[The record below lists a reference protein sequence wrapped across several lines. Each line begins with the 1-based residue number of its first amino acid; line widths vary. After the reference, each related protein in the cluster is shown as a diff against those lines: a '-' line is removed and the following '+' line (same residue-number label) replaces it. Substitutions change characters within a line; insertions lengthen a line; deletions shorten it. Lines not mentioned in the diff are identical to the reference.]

1 MDDRISNQNIGRHNS
16 ILFKI
21 TSQCNDNCSFCLEYD
36 FIKAKRPLLTFEEF
50 KKNYLFLKSFLKKK
64 RSTIDYVILS
74 GGEPTLH
81 PDFFRMLSYLKG
93 LGEPFRFITNLI
105 SFNKEDFLDRLA
117 KIYSQYKSDKQ
128 KSLSKF
134 IASINDLPEKT
145 FVAQQRFSGLV
156 KALEVDLPAIVTVMI
171 YQGNVKELPL
181 LASRLKTVF
190 KEKSKKDFLQIEFR
204 SIYIENTPE
213 ELLKGSLP
221 QDINQVRNSI
231 EECVKILDSPNI
243 EVTLWGFPL
252 CYLSNYQKA
261 KNKMIR
267 KRQSRRIIK
276 VSKDLQLE
284 NTEVRNWERYL
295 KSNKVCHKCK
305 LKYYCSGIDKLYLD
319 KNVYPSLRSF

>member
-16 ILFKI
+16 VLFKI
-21 TSQCNDNCSFCLEYD
+21 TSRCNDNCSFCLEYD
-36 FIKAKRPLLTFEEF
+36 FIKAKRPQLTLEEF
-50 KKNYLFLKSFLKKK
+50 KRNYLFLKSFLKKR
-64 RSTIDYVILS
+64 RSAIDYVILS

-81 PDFFRMLSYLKG
+81 PDFFKMLLYLKG

-105 SFNKEDFLDRLA
+105 SFNKEDFLNKLI
-117 KIYSQYKSDKQ
+117 KIYSQYKNDRQ
-128 KSLSKF
+128 KGLSKF

-145 FVAQQRFSGLV
+145 FIAQQRFSGLV
-156 KALEVDLPAIVTVMI
+156 KALEAGLPVIVTVMI

-190 KEKSKKDFLQIEFR
+190 KEKSRKDFLQIEFR

-213 ELLKGSLP
+213 KLLESSLSR
-221 QDINQVRNSI
+221 DISQVRNSI
-231 EECVKILDSPNI
+231 EKCIKILDTPSI

-261 KNKMIR
+261 KNRMIK

-276 VSKDLQLE
+276 VSKDLQLG
-284 NTEVRNWERYL
+284 NVEVRNWEKYL
-295 KSNKVCHKCK
+295 KSNKDCHKCK
-305 LKYYCSGIDKLYLD
+305 LRYCCSGIDKLYLD
-319 KNVYPSLRSF
+319 KNIYPSLKPF